1 MSMFTSKFVR
11 GAALVLIGLRIA
23 LAAPTQV
30 CTSVF
35 RFHACSVLSG
45 IQTTSIDPRC
55 PQPWTTTVTET
66 LSIIAPTTTGPLE
79 TTTFTVTELSYP
91 LTTSTSVGTYVYSGP
106 VYTATPIYTTE
117 YTTTYITLNVY
128 SDFKGPFPS
137 DCAYQ

>member
-1 MSMFTSKFVR
+1 MFTSKFVR
-11 GAALVLIGLRIA
+11 GAVLVLIGLRVA
-23 LAAPTQV
+23 LAAPT
-30 CTSVF
+30 
-35 RFHACSVLSG
+35 
-45 IQTTSIDPRC
+45 QTTSIDPRC

-79 TTTFTVTELSYP
+79 TITFTVTELSYP

-117 YTTTYITLNVY
+117 YTSTYITLNVY

-137 DCAYQ
+137 DCAY